1 MVRLLA
7 CKSNYWNALAS
18 LFARWHLKIKSLH
31 AFGMLPHVD
40 ADYAGMH
47 SKCGTSLANS
57 HKLRESINVI
67 MKNTINVYDITSLRY
82 LVIKEKFE

>member
-1 MVRLLA
+1 
-7 CKSNYWNALAS
+7 
-18 LFARWHLKIKSLH
+18 
-31 AFGMLPHVD
+31 MLPHVD

-57 HKLRESINVI
+57 HMLRESINVT